1 MTDPLKIGLIGC
13 GGIVQRSHWP
23 ALLQLGA
30 YAEVSALAD
39 PVEGNREI
47 VGASAGVPAA
57 RRHADYR
64 DMLAAGGLD
73 FALVATPHH
82 LHTGQAIAVAE
93 AGLGIISEK
102 PMATSLEE
110 ADAVLAS
117 VKKNGVPYAVVHN
130 YLFNPGSLR
139 ALELMAALE
148 KPQTGRAKS
157 LFLKADDQADPA
169 SVWRAS
175 RAAGGGCIGDTCY
188 HEIYMLEA
196 LMQSPVR
203 YVEARVQTRFFPIDV
218 DDVAL
223 LLLEHEN
230 GAVSTVSTSWGMPGG
245 GAGELANLCE
255 VHARD
260 GSLRLVGR
268 GTALHAFSRQTR
280 AWSEEEIAPTDSPS
294 GHAGYLEETLKALH
308 AGQEPPITG
317 VHARHNLSII
327 EAARAAS
334 DLRRAVDLH
343 DLRVNTMYCN

>member
-1 MTDPLKIGLIGC
+1 MTAPLKIGLIGC
-13 GGIVQRSHWP
+13 GGIVQRSHLP

-30 YAEVSALAD
+30 YAEISALAD
-39 PVEGNREI
+39 PVEENREI
-47 VGASAGVPAA
+47 VATSAHVPSA

-73 FALVATPHH
+73 FALIATPHH
-82 LHTGQAIAVAE
+82 LHKEQAIDVAE

-117 VKKNGVPYAVVHN
+117 VKKHSGAYAVVHN
-130 YLFNPGSLR
+130 YLYNPGSQR
-139 ALELMAALE
+139 ALALVAE
-148 KPQTGRAKS
+148 MEEPQTGRAKS
-157 LFLKADDQADPA
+157 LFLKADDQADPT

-175 RAAGGGCIGDTCY
+175 RAAGGGCIADTCY
-188 HEIYMLEA
+188 HEIYLLET

-203 YVEARVQTRFFPIDV
+203 YVEARVQTRFFAIDV
-218 DDVAL
+218 DDVAF

-268 GTALHAFSRQTR
+268 GSALHTFSRQTR
-280 AWSEEEIAPTDSPS
+280 TWREEALPPTDSPS
-294 GHAGYLEETLKALH
+294 GHAGYLEATLKALH

-317 VHARHNLSII
+317 AHALHNLRII
-327 EAARAAS
+327 EAARLAS
-334 DLRRAVDLH
+334 DRRRAI
-343 DLRVNTMYCN
+343 DLREF

>member
-13 GGIVQRSHWP
+13 GGIVQRSHLP
-23 ALLQLGA
+23 ALLQLGT

-39 PVEGNREI
+39 PMAENCAI
-47 VGASAGVPAA
+47 VGASADVPKA

-73 FALVATPHH
+73 FVLIATPHH
-82 LHTGQAIAVAE
+82 LHKEQAIATAE
-93 AGLGIISEK
+93 AGFGIISEK
-102 PMATSLEE
+102 PMATSLQE
-110 ADAVLAS
+110 ADAVLDS
-117 VKKNGVPYAVVHN
+117 VQKCGVAYAVVHN
-130 YLFNPGSLR
+130 YLYNPGSQR
-139 ALELMAALE
+139 ALEMVANME
-148 KPQTGRAKS
+148 TPQTGRAKS

-175 RAAGGGCIGDTCY
+175 RAAGGGCIADTCY
-188 HEIYMLEA
+188 HEIYMLET

-203 YVEARVQTRFFPIDV
+203 YVEARVQTRFFAIDV

-260 GSLRLVGR
+260 GSLRVVGR

-280 AWSEEEIAPTDSPS
+280 TLHEEELPPTDSPS
-294 GHAGYLEETLKALH
+294 GHAGYLDATLKALH

-317 VHARHNLSII
+317 AHARHNLCII
-327 EAARAAS
+327 EAARLAS
-334 DLRRAVDLH
+334 ERRAAVDLH
-343 DLRVNTMYCN
+343 TL